1 MMKLWSRVCFLVLV
15 ISRTSRGQTVTMTTA
30 HSDEATGTNS
40 SMKAFDESANQT
52 EAPATETPLHVT
64 TDLSRTLA
72 KHVTS
77 NRTEEVSGS
86 TVAPNTTSHTEA
98 EADTKPDDVTTVS
111 MTTGSPSAKPAAV
124 SSSWGY
130 VILVL
135 IILVIVVLCVILY
148 LLRRVSRTYSFDLQ
162 RPSPSHHN
170 EPTGTFEPVHLDDL
184 GVCRSHEAI
193 DTRRV
198 LTSSFCFIFSDRPV
212 PKDEIHA
219 DDLSPPPVANSTSPP
234 SEEKAPNGET
244 VTPPEQPDGSGVEPP
259 PVGTSSPA
267 AAEEPADPASGAS
280 DGTHAFFDDVGKEQ
294 QNENNNNPCTTVGSS
309 GPFVE
314 INLDE
319 PALCDQLLTSTAA
332 PSSVLPFSPF
342 SFSSSS

>member
-184 GVCRSHEAI
+184 
-193 DTRRV
+193 
-198 LTSSFCFIFSDRPV
+198 DRPV